1 MAAYSPP
8 ITATMDPDI
17 REDLLKWL
25 DEEIKATQQRHD
37 EVQKTIHEWG

>member
-8 ITATMDPDI
+8 ATPTMDPDI

-25 DEEIKATQQRHD
+25 DDKIMATQ
-37 EVQKTIHEWG
+37 